1 VNNERVTLA
10 QELHDGIAQDLVVLG
25 FSIDRAI
32 SQSQDT
38 ELKISLRQI
47 RFATTDLIEKVR
59 VQMHSLRIA
68 EPLVSS
74 SGQVDTMF
82 ETLRIVQEILRNIE
96 KHSGAKNM
104 DIQIN
109 DDGAGG
115 ALTKDG
121 SFGLNGLQE
130 RVNKLNGEI
139 TIASDQQ
146 GTRIGVRIP
155 LDR

>member
-38 ELKISLRQI
+38 ELKNSLRQI
-47 RFATTDLIEKVR
+47 RFATTELIEKVR

>member
-1 VNNERVTLA
+1 MNNERVTLA

-38 ELKISLRQI
+38 ELKSSLRQI
-47 RFATTDLIEKVR
+47 RFAATDLIEKVR
-59 VQMHSLRIA
+59 VQMHSLRSE

-74 SGQVDTMF
+74 FGQVDTMF

-139 TIASDQQ
+139 TIASDQR

>member
-1 VNNERVTLA
+1 MNNERVTLA

-32 SQSQDT
+32 SQCHDT
-38 ELKISLRQI
+38 ELKNSLRQI
-47 RFATTDLIEKVR
+47 RFAMTDLIEKVR
-59 VQMHSLRIA
+59 VQMHSLRSA

>member
-1 VNNERVTLA
+1 MNNERVTLA

-25 FSIDRAI
+25 FSIDQAI
-32 SQSQDT
+32 SKCQDA
-38 ELKISLRQI
+38 ELKSSLRQI

-59 VQMHSLRIA
+59 VQMHSLRSA

-74 SGQVDTMF
+74 SGKVDTMF

-115 ALTKDG
+115 ASTKDG

>member
-1 VNNERVTLA
+1 MNNERVTLA

-38 ELKISLRQI
+38 ELKNSLRQI
-47 RFATTDLIEKVR
+47 RFSTTDLIEKVR

>member
-1 VNNERVTLA
+1 MNNERVTLA

-32 SQSQDT
+32 SQSHDAK
-38 ELKISLRQI
+38 LKDSLRQI

-59 VQMHSLRIA
+59 VQMHSLRNA

-104 DIQIN
+104 EIQIN

-115 ALTKDG
+115 ALIKDG

>member
-1 VNNERVTLA
+1 MNNERVTLA

-25 FSIDRAI
+25 FSIDQAI
-32 SQSQDT
+32 SKCQDA
-38 ELKISLRQI
+38 ELKNSLRQI
-47 RFATTDLIEKVR
+47 RFSTTDLIEKVR